1 MKKGLLL
8 ACLCMMLILTACAKE
23 SHASETS
30 VIDDFFSAYLA
41 QDFEIAKN
49 YIASDDQISFDSLQ
63 NLISDQKMNDVV
75 INHMTN
81 MSYKVI
87 STEEEGDQSTV
98 QIRVIYRNAGG
109 AFMNA
114 IGSMYVDASEGKLS
128 NDDPNTINTY
138 IKGLLYKHLD
148 QELETMDRERTMT
161 LIKENDQWRIVLTE
175 EIKNALSA
183 NMLNA
188 IEELKIMGVQ
198 F

>member
-1 MKKGLLL
+1 
-8 ACLCMMLILTACAKE
+8 MMLILTACAKE

-41 QDFEIAKN
+41 QDFDTAKN
-49 YIASDDQISFDSLQ
+49 FISSEDQESFNSLQ
-63 NLISDQKMNDVV
+63 KLISDQKMNDIV
-75 INHMTN
+75 IKHMTN

-87 STEEEGDQSTV
+87 STTENGDQSTV
-98 QIRVIYRNAGG
+98 TIRVIYRNAGG

-114 IGSMYVDASEGKLS
+114 IGAMYVDASEGKLS
-128 NDDPNTINTY
+128 NDDPATINTY
-138 IKGLLYKHLD
+138 IKSLLYEHLD
-148 QELETMDRERTMT
+148 KELETMDRDRTMT
-161 LIKENDQWRIVLTE
+161 LVKENDEWRIDLTE

>member
-1 MKKGLLL
+1 
-8 ACLCMMLILTACAKE
+8 MMLILTACAKE

>member
-30 VIDDFFSAYLA
+30 VIDDFFSAYLT
-41 QDFEIAKN
+41 QDFETAKN
-49 YIASDDQISFDSLQ
+49 YIASDDQVSFDSLQ
-63 NLISDQKMNDVV
+63 SLISDQKMNGIVL
-75 INHMTN
+75 NHMTD

-114 IGSMYVDASEGKLS
+114 IGTMYVDASEGKLS
-128 NDDPNTINTY
+128 NDDPDTINTY
-138 IKGLLYKHLD
+138 IKGLLYDHLD

-161 LIKENDQWRIVLTE
+161 LVKEDDQWRIVLTE